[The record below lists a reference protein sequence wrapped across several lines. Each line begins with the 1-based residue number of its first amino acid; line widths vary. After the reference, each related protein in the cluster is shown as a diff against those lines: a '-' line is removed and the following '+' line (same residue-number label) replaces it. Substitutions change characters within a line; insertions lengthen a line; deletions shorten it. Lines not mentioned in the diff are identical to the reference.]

1 MAAFVSAKALDH
13 VRTFSGAFRRYRLFV
28 TSSMGYLVTWC
39 VNYEEDRDETWERDG
54 NDEGKTLC
62 TPKSLTLHTINNG
75 NINGLILMMHKC
87 VCHSPVILSQPHTA
101 VNKREP
107 K

>member
-1 MAAFVSAKALDH
+1 MQEESWRDDF
-13 VRTFSGAFRRYRLFV
+13 
-28 TSSMGYLVTWC
+28 
-39 VNYEEDRDETWERDG
+39 EEDRDETWERDG
-54 NDEGKTLC
+54 NDEGKTLS

-75 NINGLILMMHKC
+75 NINALILMMHKL
-87 VCHSPVILSQPHTA
+87 CHSPVILSQPHMA